1 MAGASRRSLAER
13 LEAWSGVCDAA
24 AAGELADAD
33 ASAALVSV
41 VFASLRE
48 HDDKPSR
55 VALARAVDAALTHS
69 PAFLKAFAARLLKAA
84 SDTPQAME
92 PTRRRELL
100 RWSCALV
107 RHLDLAT
114 HAGAFAKVAKAQG
127 DLLCAEAVAA
137 SRTSPAAVTNESET
151 ARHLNE
157 PTARANKS
165 FQRLLG
171 AFSGRRRASWRRTET
186 SSLRSPPTGRPTPPR
201 LWSRR
206 RRRRRAAWPGRSWR
220 GRTRWA
226 PRARARGGGTKRP
239 SKVQRGGGEAE
250 AASAPPRGW
259 PLWRRARARSAAD
272 ALARGVF
279 HGDARNPLRLPVE
292 LGRAL
297 DAFVATMTEDE
308 MRDEAAP
315 RIERQLRRRRRRR
328 CARRRRAL
336 ERAPARG
343 GARARRGGGRR
354 ARRAARARGR
364 LAP

>member
-127 DLLCAEAVAA
+127 DLLCAEATAA
-137 SRTSPAAVTNESET
+137 
-151 ARHLNE
+151 
-157 PTARANKS
+157 
-165 FQRLLG
+165 
-171 AFSGRRRASWRRTET
+171 
-186 SSLRSPPTGRPTPPR
+186 
-201 LWSRR
+201 
-206 RRRRRAAWPGRSWR
+206 
-220 GRTRWA
+220 
-226 PRARARGGGTKRP
+226 
-239 SKVQRGGGEAE
+239 
-250 AASAPPRGW
+250 
-259 PLWRRARARSAAD
+259 
-272 ALARGVF
+272 
-279 HGDARNPLRLPVE
+279 
-292 LGRAL
+292 
-297 DAFVATMTEDE
+297 
-308 MRDEAAP
+308 
-315 RIERQLRRRRRRR
+315 
-328 CARRRRAL
+328 
-336 ERAPARG
+336 
-343 GARARRGGGRR
+343 
-354 ARRAARARGR
+354 
-364 LAP
+364 

>member
-171 AFSGRRRASWRRTET
+171 AFSGTSARVVEAYVDLVSPLAADGTPDAAKALVTTAPAAACGLAGALVAWANAMGAARA
-186 SSLRSPPTGRPTPPR
+186 
-201 LWSRR
+201 
-206 RRRRRAAWPGRSWR
+206 
-220 GRTRWA
+220 
-226 PRARARGGGTKRP
+226 ARGGGTKRP

-250 AASAPPRGW
+250 AAKR
-259 PLWRRARARSAAD
+259 
-272 ALARGVF
+272 
-279 HGDARNPLRLPVE
+279 
-292 LGRAL
+292 
-297 DAFVATMTEDE
+297 
-308 MRDEAAP
+308 
-315 RIERQLRRRRRRR
+315 
-328 CARRRRAL
+328 
-336 ERAPARG
+336 
-343 GARARRGGGRR
+343 
-354 ARRAARARGR
+354 
-364 LAP
+364 